1 MLPDR
6 TMETSNPAI
15 RVRPA
20 GPADLPAIARLQ
32 AESPEASQWDVAAYL
47 PDNCLVAES
56 GGEVC
61 AFIAARSAGGENEIL
76 NLAVAPSL
84 RRRGI
89 GRLLLA
95 EALSRLS
102 GPVFLEVRESNEA
115 ARRLYE
121 SAGFVAAGI
130 RREYYGNPTECAIVM
145 SLQSC

>member
-1 MLPDR
+1 
-6 TMETSNPAI
+6 METSNPAI
-15 RVRPA
+15 HVRTA
-20 GPADLPAIARLQ
+20 GPADLPVIARLQ
-32 AESPEASQWDVAAYL
+32 AESPEASQWDVAGYL
-47 PDNCLVAES
+47 AVNCLVAES

-61 AFIAARSAGGENEIL
+61 AFIAVRSAGGENEIL
-76 NLAVAPSL
+76 NLAVALSL

-115 ARRLYE
+115 ALRLYE

-130 RREYYGNPTECAIVM
+130 RREYYGNPMECAIVM